1 MKTKRKIYLGK
12 TADSRTRKKK
22 VIADVTRN
30 LQQKLSEQYKDF
42 TTYLL
47 KKGYSSSTTAQHI
60 TEANRFLQWTEQ
72 QNIDEVETITYND
85 VLGYVQSL
93 SGKVKNRTRDLYL
106 RGVKQYF
113 NFLISQNIIAENP
126 AKHIHIQG
134 IKRKTLYNIL
144 NRQELDKLYNDY
156 QIPDETKDKNK
167 NQNWFKQS
175 VIVSKR
181 NKVILGMMIYQG
193 MNTLELSR
201 LTTNDIKLREGKI
214 FIEGSRR
221 SNERI
226 LKLEAHQVLDIM
238 EYQLKIRAQ
247 LLQLNHKETDLFF
260 VSAGISDRFTN
271 AVSKLMKKLQSLNK
285 KVTSIKQIRAS
296 VITHWLKL
304 YNLREVQYMAGHRFV
319 SSTEGYLINDLDDLQ
334 EEITKY
340 HPIN

>member
-1 MKTKRKIYLGK
+1 MKTKRKIYLSK

-22 VIADVTRN
+22 VIDDVTK
-30 LQQKLSEQYKDF
+30 LQSKLSSQYNDF
-42 TTYLL
+42 TIYLL
-47 KKGYSSSTTAQHI
+47 KKGYSSTTTAQHI
-60 TEANRFLQWTEQ
+60 IEANRFLQWVEQ
-72 QNIDEVETITYND
+72 QNIDEIETILYND

-93 SGKVKNRTRDLYL
+93 SGVKNRTKDLYL

-126 AKHIHIQG
+126 AEHVHIKG

-156 QIPDETKDKNK
+156 QIPDEANDKDR

-181 NKVILGMMIYQG
+181 NKIILGMMIYQG

-201 LTTNDIKLREGKI
+201 LVTSDIKLREGQL

-238 EYQLKIRAQ
+238 EYQLKIREQ
-247 LLQLNHKETDLFF
+247 LLQLNNKETDLFF
-260 VSAGISDRFTN
+260 VSAGTSDRFTN
-271 AVSKLMKKLQSLNK
+271 AVSKLMEKLQKLNK
-285 KVTSIKQIRAS
+285 KVISIKQIRAS

-340 HPIN
+340 HPIS

>member
-1 MKTKRKIYLGK
+1 MKTKRKIYLSK

-22 VIADVTRN
+22 VIADVTK
-30 LQQKLSEQYKDF
+30 LQSKLSSQYSDF

-47 KKGYSSSTTAQHI
+47 KKGYSTTTTTQHI
-60 TEANRFLQWTEQ
+60 TEANRFLQWIEQ
-72 QNIDEVETITYND
+72 QNIDEVETILYND
-85 VLGYVQSL
+85 VLGYIQSL
-93 SGKVKNRTRDLYL
+93 SGVKNRTKDLYL

-113 NFLISQNIIAENP
+113 NFLISRNIITENP
-126 AKHIHIQG
+126 AEHVHIQG
-134 IKRKTLYNIL
+134 IKRKTLYSIL

-156 QIPDETKDKNK
+156 QIPNETTDKNK

-175 VIVSKR
+175 VIASKR
-181 NKVILGMMIYQG
+181 NKIILGLMIYQG

-201 LTTNDIKLREGKI
+201 LTTNDIKLREGQL

-221 SNERI
+221 SNERV

-238 EYQLKIRAQ
+238 EYQLKTREQ
-247 LLQLNHKETDLFF
+247 LLQLNNKETDLFF
-260 VSAGISDRFTN
+260 VSAGRSERFN
-271 AVSKLMKKLQSLNK
+271 NVISKLMDKLQKLNK

-334 EEITKY
+334 EAVTKY
-340 HPIN
+340 HPLN

>member
-1 MKTKRKIYLGK
+1 MKTKRKIYLSK

-22 VIADVTRN
+22 VIADVTK
-30 LQQKLSEQYKDF
+30 LQSKLSSQYNDF

-47 KKGYSSSTTAQHI
+47 KKGYSSTTTAQHI
-60 TEANRFLQWTEQ
+60 TEANRFLQWIEQ
-72 QNIDEVETITYND
+72 QNIDEVETILYND

-93 SGKVKNRTRDLYL
+93 SGVKNRTKDLYL

-113 NFLISQNIIAENP
+113 NFLISQNIITENP
-126 AKHIHIQG
+126 AEHVHLHG
-134 IKRKTLYNIL
+134 IKRKTLYSIL

-156 QIPDETKDKNK
+156 QIPDEANDKNK

-175 VIVSKR
+175 VIASKR
-181 NKVILGMMIYQG
+181 NKIILGLMVYQG

-201 LTTNDIKLREGKI
+201 LATNDIKLREGKI

-221 SNERI
+221 SNERE

-238 EYQLKIRAQ
+238 EYQLKVREQ
-247 LLQLNHKETDLFF
+247 LLQLNSKETDLFF
-260 VSAGISDRFTN
+260 VSAGTSERFN
-271 AVSKLMKKLQSLNK
+271 NVISKLMDKLQQLNK
-285 KVTSIKQIRAS
+285 KVTSTKQIRAS

-340 HPIN
+340 HPIS